1 MAKLTPAERS
11 HLREASQRCT
21 ASMYG
26 WPLGTTEGMMR
37 ERFPRGD
44 PSYFLFFWNTSPRN
58 DSQQT
63 SIQNLQCEDF
73 SFCIGVANCRLSVFA
88 SHFKTIPALCFILLI
103 CLYVSIEI
111 NSKHCTGSFYRSKFL
126 YLKISAIFSLC
137 KFGQ

>member
-1 MAKLTPAERS
+1 VKLTPAERS

-26 WPLGTTEGMMR
+26 WPLGTTEGMVR
-37 ERFPRGD
+37 ERFPCGD
-44 PSYFLFFWNTSPRN
+44 PSYFFSSGILPPGMTVNIPQYNTYNVR
-58 DSQQT
+58 T
-63 SIQNLQCEDF
+63 LL
-73 SFCIGVANCRLSVFA
+73 FCIGVANCRLSVFA
-88 SHFKTIPALCFILLI
+88 SHFKTIPALCFILFI